1 MYVCICNSIR
11 EGELDKY
18 HLIGTN
24 CGSCLMA
31 GGIYNETYFR
41 NYPEEKEVDGILYGI
56 VLVNQVTWE
65 RETIKVG
72 IAKGRTFKDA
82 VKRGRG
88 FTNYDIRI
96 QRLWQGNLYDCWRFE
111 QKLHKMYQKDRHKTE
126 HKFGGHTECFSM
138 DSKILEDFPKKN
150 EIFRD

>member
-1 MYVCICNSIR
+1 MS
-11 EGELDKY
+11 
-18 HLIGTN
+18 
-24 CGSCLMA
+24 
-31 GGIYNETYFR
+31 GGVYNQTFF
-41 NYPEEKEVDGILYGI
+41 NNHPWEKEKDGILYGI
-56 VLVNQVTWE
+56 VLVNMQTWE

-96 QRLWQGNLYDCWRFE
+96 QRLWQGTIYDCWRWE
-111 QKLHKMYQKDRHKTE
+111 QKLHKMYEKDRHKTQ
-126 HKFGGHTECFSM
+126 HHFGGHTECFGM
-138 DSKILEDFPKKN
+138 DSKILHSFPKKN

>member
-1 MYVCICNSIR
+1 
-11 EGELDKY
+11 
-18 HLIGTN
+18 
-24 CGSCLMA
+24 MA
-31 GGIYNETYFR
+31 GGIYNQTYFN
-41 NYPEEKEVDGILYGI
+41 NYPEERERDGILYGI
-56 VLVNQVTWE
+56 ILVNTKTWE

-96 QRLWQGNLYDCWRFE
+96 QRLWQGNLYDCWRWE
-111 QKLHKMYQKDRHKTE
+111 HKLHEMFKNDRHKTQ

-138 DSKILEDFPKKN
+138 DSAILEAFPMKN
-150 EIFRD
+150 DTFRD

>member
-1 MYVCICNSIR
+1 VYKCICNSIK
-11 EGELDKY
+11 EGELHKY
-18 HLIGTN
+18 HLIGTGCGN
-24 CGSCLMA
+24 CIMA
-31 GGIYNETYFR
+31 GGIYNETYFK

-138 DSKILEDFPKKN
+138 KSKILESFPKKN
-150 EIFRD
+150 DIFRD

>member
-1 MYVCICNSIR
+1 MS
-11 EGELDKY
+11 
-18 HLIGTN
+18 
-24 CGSCLMA
+24 
-31 GGIYNETYFR
+31 GGVYNKTYFD
-41 NYPEEKEVDGILYGI
+41 NHPWEKDKEGVLYGVI
-56 VLVNQVTWE
+56 LVNKATWE

-96 QRLWQGNLYDCWRFE
+96 QRLWQGTIYDCWRWE
-111 QKLHKMYQKDRHKTE
+111 QKLHKMYENDRHKTQ
-126 HKFGGHTECFSM
+126 HHFGGHTECFSM
-138 DSKILEDFPKKN
+138 ESKILHSFPKKN

>member
-1 MYVCICNSIR
+1 
-11 EGELDKY
+11 
-18 HLIGTN
+18 
-24 CGSCLMA
+24 MA
-31 GGIYNETYFR
+31 GGIYHQTYFN
-41 NYPEEKEVDGILYGI
+41 NYPEERERDGILYGI
-56 VLVNQVTWE
+56 ILVNTKTWE

-96 QRLWQGNLYDCWRFE
+96 QRLWQGNLYDCWRWE
-111 QKLHKMYQKDRHKTE
+111 HKLHEMFKNDRHKTQ

-138 DSKILEDFPKKN
+138 DSAILEAFPKKN
-150 EIFRD
+150 DTFRD

>member
-1 MYVCICNSIR
+1 
-11 EGELDKY
+11 
-18 HLIGTN
+18 
-24 CGSCLMA
+24 MA
-31 GGIYNETYFR
+31 GGIYNETYFK

-56 VLVNQVTWE
+56 VLVNQLTWE

-111 QKLHKMYQKDRHKTE
+111 QKLHKMYQKDNIKLLT
-126 HKFGGHTECFSM
+126 S
-138 DSKILEDFPKKN
+138 LEDTRN
-150 EIFRD
+150 VLVWNQRY

>member
-1 MYVCICNSIR
+1 
-11 EGELDKY
+11 
-18 HLIGTN
+18 
-24 CGSCLMA
+24 MA
-31 GGIYNETYFR
+31 GGIYNETYFK
-41 NYPEEKEVDGILYGI
+41 NYPEEKEKDGILYGI

-96 QRLWQGNLYDCWRFE
+96 QRLWQGTIYDCWRWE
-111 QKLHKMYQKDRHKTE
+111 QKLHKMFENDRHKTQ
-126 HKFGGHTECFSM
+126 HHFGGHTECFSM
-138 DSKILEDFPKKN
+138 ESKILQSFPKKN
-150 EIFRD
+150 DIFRD

>member
-1 MYVCICNSIR
+1 
-11 EGELDKY
+11 
-18 HLIGTN
+18 
-24 CGSCLMA
+24 MA

-41 NYPEEKEVDGILYGI
+41 NYPEEKERDGILYGI
-56 VLVNQVTWE
+56 VLVNMKTWE

-88 FTNYDIRI
+88 FTGYDIRI
-96 QRLWQGNLYDCWRFE
+96 QRLWQGSLYDCWRFE
-111 QKLHKMYQKDRHKTE
+111 QKLHNQFQNDRHKTE
-126 HKFGGHTECFSM
+126 QKFGGHTECFSM
-138 DSKILEDFPKKN
+138 DSKILEAFPKKN

>member
-1 MYVCICNSIR
+1 
-11 EGELDKY
+11 
-18 HLIGTN
+18 
-24 CGSCLMA
+24 MA

-41 NYPEEKEVDGILYGI
+41 NYPEEKDREGILYGI
-56 VLVNQVTWE
+56 VLVNMKTWE

-82 VKRGRG
+82 VRRGRG

-96 QRLWQGNLYDCWRFE
+96 QRLWSGTIYDCWRFE
-111 QKLHKMYQKDRHKTE
+111 QKLHNQFQKDRHKTQ

-138 DSKILEDFPKKN
+138 ESKILEAFPKKN
-150 EIFRD
+150 EEYDSNN

>member
-1 MYVCICNSIR
+1 VYVCICNSIR